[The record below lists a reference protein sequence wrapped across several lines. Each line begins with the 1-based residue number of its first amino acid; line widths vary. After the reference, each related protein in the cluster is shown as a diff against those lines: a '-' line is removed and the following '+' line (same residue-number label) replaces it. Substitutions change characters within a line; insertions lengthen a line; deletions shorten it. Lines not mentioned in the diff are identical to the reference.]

1 MTGGSTIKALS
12 YCRVSTDEQARS
24 GFSLAQQREALRA
37 HCKYNSIEIVAEF
50 EDKYSGATLDRP
62 GLDTLRDVVSSGGI
76 DLVLCQDRDR
86 ISREPAHVYLLR
98 EEFVAHGTALRSL
111 SDRGDDS
118 PEGELADAI
127 LDQLAKFERA
137 KTMERTR
144 RGKIRKAQ
152 EGKVVGSGKAPY
164 GFRYADNHY
173 HVDPERMPY
182 AREIFEMAAAKHS
195 LYSIAQRLTKMGAP
209 TPGGGKWHTS
219 TIRKIILNDTY
230 TGTFWW
236 GKVRVIPT
244 TVSEVQNGERI
255 YKRKVRMEKR
265 PRSEWIAIPVPPSGI
280 PPETVA
286 RARESLD
293 GNTMVVSKNSGRV
306 WELSG
311 GVAVCSECGKQ
322 MQAYSTTN
330 SAGTRY
336 HYYRCSK
343 RPLHACSNRKH
354 YRAGELETKVNEAIV
369 ASFHPETWEGFVNDF
384 CDIKLAKIQN
394 LYRRNPQEAKENM
407 AKRVVALQ
415 TKISRA
421 RELFIDGDLSRSD
434 YDEKKATLQDEIELV
449 QEELTKI
456 DNLDDEVGRVEALRH
471 TLLSIENPLSGHYA
485 FLSDEDNAE
494 AVGESKDD
502 LLPYGLGYGSKKTA
516 AWRRQEFYRQ
526 VGIVVAVGEELEI
539 RLGTAGDLVS
549 KVITTSARGGV

>member
-1 MTGGSTIKALS
+1 
-12 YCRVSTDEQARS
+12 
-24 GFSLAQQREALRA
+24 LRA
-37 HCKYNSIEIVAEF
+37 YCKDNSIEVIGEF
-50 EDKYSGATLDRP
+50 EDTYSGATLDRP
-62 GLDTLRDVVSSGGI
+62 GLDTLRDLVHSGGI

-86 ISREPAHVYLLR
+86 ISREPAHVFILR

-111 SDRGDDS
+111 NDRGDDS
-118 PEGELADAI
+118 PYGEFTDGV
-127 LDQLAKFERA
+127 LDQVAKLERA
-137 KTMERTR
+137 ITLERTR

-164 GFRYADNHY
+164 GFRYADDHY
-173 HVDPERMPY
+173 HVDEQTMPY

-236 GKVRVIPT
+236 GKARVTPT
-244 TVSEVQNGERI
+244 TVSEVHNGERI
-255 YKRKVRMEKR
+255 YKKKVRMEKR

-322 MQAYSTTN
+322 LVACTTTN

-343 RPLHACSNRKH
+343 RPPHACSNRKH
-354 YRAGELETKVNEAIV
+354 YRAGELETTVNDAIV
-369 ASFHPETWEGFVNDF
+369 AAFHPETWEGFVNDL
-384 CDIKLAKIQN
+384 CDIKLADIQN
-394 LYRRNPQEAKENM
+394 LYRSNPQEAKAKL
-407 AKRVVALQ
+407 AKRIGALQ
-415 TKISRA
+415 AKISRVQN
-421 RELFIDGDLSRSD
+421 LFIDGDLSRPD
-434 YDEKKATLQDEIELV
+434 YDEKKATLQGEIEAV
-449 QEELTKI
+449 QEELSRI
-456 DNLDDEVGRVEALRH
+456 DNLDDEVGRVEALRR
-471 TLLSIENPLSGHYA
+471 TLLSLENPLSGHYV
-485 FLSDEDNAE
+485 LTDEPAI
-494 AVGESKDD
+494 GMDD
-502 LLPYGLGYGSKKTA
+502 MMGYGFGYGSRETA
-516 AWRRQEFYRQ
+516 AKRRQEFYRK
-526 VGIVVAVGEELEI
+526 VGLVVKVGEDLEI
-539 RLGTAGDLVS
+539 RLGIAGDPVS
-549 KVITTSARGGV
+549 KSITTSARGDV